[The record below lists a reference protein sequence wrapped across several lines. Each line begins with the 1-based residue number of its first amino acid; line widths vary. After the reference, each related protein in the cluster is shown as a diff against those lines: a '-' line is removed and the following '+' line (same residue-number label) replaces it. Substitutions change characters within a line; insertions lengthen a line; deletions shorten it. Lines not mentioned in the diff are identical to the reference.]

1 MLIEFSVSNFR
12 SIKEEQT
19 LSMIADSSTRKND
32 NTFVPIEGNK
42 LRLLDSAAI
51 YGANASGKSNILKAL
66 NRLIFYIH
74 DLNIDVDDNIPYYEP
89 FELEKSCLTQPSIF
103 KLSFIIEGTM
113 Y

>member
-42 LRLLDSAAI
+42 LRLLESAAI

-66 NRLIFYIH
+66 YTLI
-74 DLNIDVDDNIPYYEP
+74 V
-89 FELEKSCLTQPSIF
+89 
-103 KLSFIIEGTM
+103 
-113 Y
+113 